1 MCRAR
6 ASPCAQIR
14 PHTVHATTRHRD
26 PQVEAT
32 TLAPQRPSRC
42 GGMYVV
48 PIPKGAAASSDR
60 VLALVLL
67 VEVAAGALLL
77 EVAVVMLVEVTSIRR
92 SGWQARAS
100 GARGLRCEWS

>member
-1 MCRAR
+1 M
-6 ASPCAQIR
+6 
-14 PHTVHATTRHRD
+14 
-26 PQVEAT
+26 
-32 TLAPQRPSRC
+32 TLKRWLRNGPNS
-42 GGMYVV
+42 
-48 PIPKGAAASSDR
+48 AAASSDR

-77 EVAVVMLVEVTSIRR
+77 EVAVVILVEVTSIRR